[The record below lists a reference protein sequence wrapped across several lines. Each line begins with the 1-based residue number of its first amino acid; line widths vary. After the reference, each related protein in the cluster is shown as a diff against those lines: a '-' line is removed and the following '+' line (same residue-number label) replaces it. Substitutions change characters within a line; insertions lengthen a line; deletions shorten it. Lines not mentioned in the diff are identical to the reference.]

1 MKSFIRN
8 HVFLVTVIIS
18 IINFIIFGTVSVIS
32 SRYFYYHLHHG
43 DNQKITNISLD
54 LSDESL
60 VELDKIY
67 TYNDETIVRVKSINS
82 GVGTMLL
89 SYNIESE
96 TEVIPCQIDTNIMVN
111 RTKMIFVGDKLFD
124 YTGFSVIHYSFM
136 IYAGLMALYFWWL
149 RREQQKESYYSF
161 KSINYCSAIIFFT
174 VLFFVYFLAAFTA
187 GIKDYFMSAELVML
201 ITKNF
206 AMAYSLITIP
216 FMTIFYISLAISNI
230 ELIRR
235 EGIHITHMLGIG
247 IALLMAVGTGIEAF
261 LFVRNL
267 RYETVTPALSITY
280 AVYGSAFSIF
290 QVLLVSS
297 MVTCLEAALR
307 KISYDKDYI
316 IILGCAIRKDGTLY
330 PLLRGRVDRAISFWK
345 EQYESTGK
353 KAFFIPSGGQG
364 ADEIMPEG
372 TAMKNYLIE
381 QGFPQELILA
391 ETASTTTL
399 ENMKFSKNLI
409 ENKNENAG
417 VVFSTTNYHVFR
429 SGILAEQAKLKA
441 DGIGAH
447 TKWYFWPNAM
457 IREVI
462 GMFAV
467 QTKLQW
473 IMTAV
478 LILTAGIIEYI
489 YLLLT

>member
-1 MKSFIRN
+1 MKQFIRN
-8 HVFLVTVIIS
+8 HVLLVTVIIS

-43 DNQKITNISLD
+43 DNQEITNISLE

-60 VELDKIY
+60 VELDKMY
-67 TYNDETIVRVKSINS
+67 TYDDEIIVRIQSLNT

-89 SYNIESE
+89 SYDLISDD
-96 TEVIPCQIDTNIMVN
+96 EVIPNQIGTNIIVN
-111 RTKMIFVGDKLFD
+111 RTKMIFVGDKLLD
-124 YTGFSVIHYSFM
+124 YTGFSVMHYSFM

-161 KSINYCSAIIFFT
+161 KSINYCSAIIFFA
-174 VLFFVYFLAAFTA
+174 VLFFVYFLATFTA
-187 GIKDYFMSAELVML
+187 GIMDYLMSAELIIL

-216 FMTIFYISLAISNI
+216 FMTVFYISLAVSNMA
-230 ELIRR
+230 LIRR
-235 EGIHITHMLGIG
+235 EGMRMTNMLGIG
-247 IALLMAVGTGIEAF
+247 IALVMAVGTGIDAF

-267 RYETVTPALSITY
+267 RYETVTPALQVTY
-280 AVYGSAFSIF
+280 TIYSAGFSMF
-290 QVLLVSS
+290 QVLLVSA
-297 MVTCLEAALR
+297 MVTCIQAALR
-307 KISYDKDYI
+307 KIPYDKDYI
-316 IILGCAIRKDGTLY
+316 VILGCAIRKDGSLY

-353 KAFFIPSGGQG
+353 KAFFVPSGGQG

-372 TAMKNYLIE
+372 TAMTNYLIE
-381 QGFPQELILA
+381 QGFPQELILP

-399 ENMKFSKNLI
+399 ENMKFSKKVI
-409 ENKNENAG
+409 ENSHENAS

-429 SGILAEQAKLKA
+429 SGILADQAKLKA

-473 IMTAV
+473 IITAV
-478 LILTAGIIEYI
+478 LILTAGIFEYI